1 MNAETKFHDDCCDC
15 GCEEHHHHDHDC
27 DCDDCCDCED
37 IVELTGDDGRTLK
50 FHYVGEI
57 EYKGELYAAFE
68 PAEEI
73 EGFEEDGIVIL
84 KVVPGDGDEE
94 ELLPIED
101 EALLEDVYQ
110 EFCRA
115 LEEDEMAD
123 EAETLE

>member
-1 MNAETKFHDDCCDC
+1 MNEETKFHDDCCDC

-68 PAEEI
+68 PAEGI
-73 EGFEEDGIVIL
+73 EGCEEDGIVIL